1 MDERIRGILDREFK
15 MTMGCTDPGAVA
27 YASSKAASL
36 LDGELI
42 SMDVVLSKNIYKNA
56 VYVGIPVI
64 KKSGIEYAALLGAM
78 VRRPE
83 LKLAV
88 LSGVTDEM
96 TESLSEYAERIPV
109 TVECSDI
116 DEPLYISVTCKSEL
130 SSVTVSI
137 KGDYDWICSI
147 RKDGK
152 IIYMK
157 EPSGNATDTFF
168 GELRF
173 KDLYNMAVEEE
184 NDDNNLLENEKINR
198 EAAFAV
204 ITEELKQY
212 LDRLENGDEF
222 SINGIAGMARTYV
235 LGASR
240 LRMSGER
247 VPIVSLAGSGNHGI
261 VTLLTV
267 SAVCDALRVERQER
281 IKALYLAAL
290 TAIYV
295 KSHMNRLTVMCGTA
309 LAGAAGGAAA
319 TSFLLGGSCQE
330 AEHAVNTVL
339 GTIGGM
345 LCDGAKE
352 SCAFKVGIAAECAVT
367 SGYMAVKHMGIK
379 PGSGIITNDIDNNI
393 QNMGYI
399 NNAGMKEAD
408 NIMLKILGSQKKLGI
423 YSKKEDK
430 KSEIM
435 YNNHKY
441 TTPSRSVKDD

>member
-1 MDERIRGILDREFK
+1 MDERVRGILEKEFK

-27 YASSKAASL
+27 YAASKAASL
-36 LDGELI
+36 LDGEL
-42 SMDVVLSKNIYKNA
+42 SGMDVILSKNIYKNA

-64 KKSGIEYAALLGAM
+64 KKAGIEYAALLGTM

-88 LSGVTDEM
+88 LSEVTSEM
-96 TESLSEYAERIPV
+96 VGSLDEYAERIPV
-109 TVECSDI
+109 TVKCSDT
-116 DEPLYISVTCKSEL
+116 DEPLYISVSCKSEL
-130 SSVTVSI
+130 SNVTVAI

-147 RKDGK
+147 WKDGK
-152 IIYMK
+152 LLFVK
-157 EPSGNATDTFF
+157 EPAGKEADDFF
-168 GELRF
+168 GDLRF
-173 KDLYNMAVEEE
+173 KDLFNMAVTEE
-184 NDDNNLLENEKINR
+184 NDDSCLLEYEKINR

-204 ITEELKQY
+204 ITEDLKQY
-212 LDRLENGDEF
+212 LDRLEHGDEF
-222 SINGIAGMARTYV
+222 SINGIAGMARMYV
-235 LGASR
+235 LSASR

-247 VPIVSLAGSGNHGI
+247 IPVVSLAGSGNHGI

-267 SAVCDALRVERQER
+267 SAVSDALRVERTER

-290 TAIYV
+290 TAIYI

-309 LAGAAGGAAA
+309 IAGAAGAAAA
-319 TSFLLGGSCQE
+319 TSFLLGGGCME

-352 SCAFKVGIAAECAVT
+352 SCAFKVGTAAECAVT

-379 PGSGIITNDIDNNI
+379 PGSGIITDSIDSNI

-399 NNAGMKEAD
+399 NNTGMKEAD
-408 NIMLKILGSQKKLGI
+408 NIMLDILGSQKRCGI
-423 YSKKEDK
+423 NYK
-430 KSEIM
+430 
-435 YNNHKY
+435 
-441 TTPSRSVKDD
+441 